1 MGPLVRPYASRAF
14 APDGSRSSGGVV
26 QSTSDLIGRFSGAL
40 DGTVALVTGAGS
52 GIGYA
57 CARAFA
63 GSGADVGLLG
73 RRAANL
79 ERAAEAVLAVGRRA
93 VPLVVDVTDPVAVE
107 RAVSQLETTLG
118 PADIGVASAGTNAWA
133 DLDDL
138 SPEQLREAL
147 RTNVEGV
154 ANLAHAVVPGMRSR
168 GWGKL
173 IVVASDNGR
182 RPESGGSA
190 YVASKFGAVGF
201 ALSLSQELY
210 ASGVSVHVLEPG
222 CVDTDWYPPDE
233 DAPRERMLA
242 ADDVAYMALVMATLP
257 ADIVLEESM
266 LLPRG
271 LLRDPW

>member
-1 MGPLVRPYASRAF
+1 VET
-14 APDGSRSSGGVV
+14 
-26 QSTSDLIGRFSGAL
+26 TSDLIGRFSGAL
-40 DGTVALVTGAGS
+40 DGRVALVTGAGS
-52 GIGYA
+52 GIGRA
-57 CARAFA
+57 CAHAFA
-63 GSGADVGLLG
+63 RAGADVGLLG

-79 ERAAEAVLAVGRRA
+79 ERAAEIVSAAGRRTKT
-93 VPLVVDVTDPVAVE
+93 LVADVTDPVAVE
-107 RAVSQLETTLG
+107 RASAEVERSLG
-118 PADIGVASAGTNAWA
+118 PVDIGVANAGTNAWA
-133 DLDDL
+133 DLDQL

-154 ANLAHAVVPGMRSR
+154 ANLARAVVPGMRSR
-168 GWGKL
+168 GWGKV

-182 RPESGGSA
+182 RPEAGGSA

-210 ASGVSVHVLEPG
+210 TTGVSVHVLEPG
-222 CVDTDWYPPDE
+222 CVDTDWYPPAE

-242 ADDVAYMALVMATLP
+242 ADDVAYLALIMATLP
-257 ADIVLEESM
+257 ARVVLEESM